1 MKSFF
6 KFSIALLVVLS
17 LVFAI
22 HIALLN
28 QFEKPLFDNR
38 ILAAYLSNYFLAVV
52 IYLILYLL
60 KNKMTAQ
67 IGFLYMG
74 GSFVKFIFFF
84 IFFYP
89 FYKIDG
95 KLDSLE
101 FAAFFVPYVIS
112 LIFET
117 LGVIKILKK

>member
-1 MKSFF
+1 MNPFF
-6 KFSIALLVVLS
+6 RFSIILLIVLS

-28 QFEKPLFDNR
+28 QFGNPLFDNR
-38 ILAAYLSNYFLAVV
+38 ILAAYLVNYFLAVL
-52 IYLILYLL
+52 IYLTLYLL
-60 KNKMTAQ
+60 KDKMTAQ

-89 FYKIDG
+89 FYKMDG
-95 KLDSLE
+95 KLDTLE
-101 FAAFFVPYVIS
+101 FAAFFTPYVIS

-117 LGVIKILKK
+117 LGVINILKK

>member
-1 MKSFF
+1 MNSFF
-6 KFSIALLVVLS
+6 KFSTVLLVVLS

-22 HIALLN
+22 HIAFLN

-38 ILAAYLSNYFLAVV
+38 ILAAYLINYFLAVL

-60 KNKMTAQ
+60 KNKMTAH

-74 GSFVKFIFFF
+74 GSLVKFIFFF

-95 KLDSLE
+95 KVDSLE
-101 FAAFFVPYVIS
+101 FAAFFIPYVIC

-117 LGVIKILKK
+117 LGVIKFLKK